1 MPFKRAELS
10 INHFM
15 DVLPFYPKILSNFR
29 LNSDQVRKIRFALN
43 SKFGDLLIGDFR
55 GLLRYPTL
63 SLSIV
68 LGYLISP
75 SKSHRSPYL

>member
-29 LNSDQVRKIRFALN
+29 LNSDQVRQIRFALN
-43 SKFGDLLIGDFR
+43 SKFGEVLPKSRGILRDFK

-63 SLSIV
+63 GLSIV

-75 SKSHRSPYL
+75 PS